1 MDPDTHAAGAT
12 MADAATGADVALW
25 AGWIGGIGLA
35 VTFLVMAV
43 SGGRLLGEIKALRDD
58 LTEAECARRRDMEE
72 LRQFLAERGRTISQ
86 LIATVA
92 GLSADVVTVRRDTER
107 LEQHLRERRERHSR
121 PTPEHGS

>member
-43 SGGRLLGEIKALRDD
+43 SGGRLLAEVKALREDH
-58 LTEAECARRRDMEE
+58 TEAECARRRDMEE